1 MPVVGLEPS
10 CLFTFK
16 DEIPS
21 LLPGEIT
28 TRLADQAQMF
38 EQFLLGEGY
47 RGFSQLEW
55 ASSQGQK
62 AFVHGHCHQKA
73 FNAHGMGAQLMR
85 AIPGLTA
92 EAIRSGCCGMA
103 GAFGYQSET
112 QEISSRMAELELL
125 PAVRG
130 TTSSDWLVADGFSC
144 RHQIKDLAH
153 RDARHTAQVLA
164 GMLA

>member
-1 MPVVGLEPS
+1 
-10 CLFTFK
+10 
-16 DEIPS
+16 
-21 LLPGEIT
+21 
-28 TRLADQAQMF
+28 MF

-47 RGFSQLEW
+47 EGFSQLEW
-55 ASSQGQK
+55 VPAPGQK

-73 FNAHGMGAQLMR
+73 FNAHDAAYQLLTEV
-85 AIPGLTA
+85 PGLTT

-103 GAFGYQSET
+103 GAFGYQRET
-112 QEISSRMAELELL
+112 QEASAQMAELDLL

-130 TTSSDWLVADGFSC
+130 TDSSDWLVADGFSC

-164 GMLA
+164 GLLA

>member
-73 FNAHGMGAQLMR
+73 FNAHSAVDQLLTEV
-85 AIPGLTA
+85 PGLTT

-112 QEISSRMAELELL
+112 QEVSVQMAELDLL

-130 TTSSDWLVADGFSC
+130 TNSSDWLIADGFSC
-144 RHQIKDLAH
+144 RHQIKDLAY

-164 GMLA
+164 GLLA